1 VTSSDET
8 ILSCAIAILSKLSFY
23 SNTPYTARGRLT
35 ELSLRSPLSESLRA
49 PQPSEFRVL
58 ACVAGEAVETYN
70 GAIQPRNSEWNP
82 GQLEPESRDKQLLAT
97 SACDTDSEIGRQW
110 ICPGPLE
117 PESESESFP
126 GHLNRNPSPS
136 HSRAT

>member
-1 VTSSDET
+1 MTGSDET

-35 ELSLRSPLSESLRA
+35 ELSLRSPLSGSLRA
-49 PQPSEFRVL
+49 PQPSEFL
-58 ACVAGEAVETYN
+58 ACVAGEAVETYK

-82 GQLEPESRDKQLLAT
+82 GPGRLEPESRDKQLLAT
-97 SACDTDSEIGRQW
+97 SACDTGSEIGRQW

-117 PESESESFP
+117 PESESESIP

-136 HSRAT
+136 QSRAA